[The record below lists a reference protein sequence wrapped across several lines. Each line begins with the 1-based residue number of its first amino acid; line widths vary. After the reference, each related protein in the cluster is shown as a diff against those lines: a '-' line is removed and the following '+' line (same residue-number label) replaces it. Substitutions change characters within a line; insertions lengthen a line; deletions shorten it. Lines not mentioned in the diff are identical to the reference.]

1 MSDALYRGRRFRTLN
16 ILDEGVREA
25 VAFVVDTS
33 IPSGRV
39 VRTMEQLRDIRGLPK
54 PIRLDNGSELCA
66 QVFVDWCCDHGVEL
80 RYIQPGKPN
89 QNAYME
95 RFNRTGGA

>member
-25 VAFVVDTS
+25 LEIVVDTS

-39 VRTMEQLRDIRGLPK
+39 VRTMEQLRVFRGLPK
-54 PIRLDNGSELCA
+54 AMRLGQWSGAPCP
-66 QVFVDWCCDHGVEL
+66 GVRRL
-80 RYIQPGKPN
+80 VP
-89 QNAYME
+89 
-95 RFNRTGGA
+95 